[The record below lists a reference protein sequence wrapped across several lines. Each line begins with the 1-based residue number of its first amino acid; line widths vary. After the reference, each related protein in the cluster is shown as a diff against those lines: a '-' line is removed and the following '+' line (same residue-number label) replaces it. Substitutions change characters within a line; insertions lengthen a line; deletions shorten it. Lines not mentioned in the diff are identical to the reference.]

1 MWHSEPYA
9 CHGCFEDDIQFLFG
23 CGVKQ
28 KRVMSSERKKGT
40 VKAIETDLFICN
52 PEKFSSIFRWHF
64 WPRHGHLSLNIE
76 QVRPDV
82 VFQILTPIE
91 SRSRV
96 GGSRPDGTHYLG

>member
-1 MWHSEPYA
+1 ME
-9 CHGCFEDDIQFLFG
+9 
-23 CGVKQ
+23 
-28 KRVMSSERKKGT
+28 
-40 VKAIETDLFICN
+40 AIETDMFICN

-76 QVRPDV
+76 QVRPGV